1 MWKERHGYYWAQ
13 TWLGATN
20 ATEGH
25 PLGLTGQWVEDDQFN
40 QDWRG
45 FDSDPAGWA
54 SEEYQNCLDACET
67 TCDELAETNPGEPGE
82 FERLY
87 DSAFLQ
93 REGYERS
100 IADSGYETEFGIDD
114 IGKHYY
120 PTFCFEDVHHWT
132 FWGWVTWRVIL
143 FWCGLIPSFL
153 IGFVLACCQSH
164 RCCPW
169 FKPLNRLRHTGAQ
182 DFPRTYSFI
191 YNYVLPCCCAGA
203 ACAGQSQNCCSSSG
217 EKVAVVAPEDGQ
229 QVSTCEPG
237 VEMVEHSVVTTQP
250 GSQDAAP
257 GVARSAGTSTAAPTV
272 RQRSSVA
279 QLRLLVWKAWR
290 EKTRDLSTVLKQVF
304 VPALWF
310 VLIWLVYVMTALT
323 GQNPQAKWSPKNMNY
338 KRREDN
344 PPHGY
349 KRGDILSHGT
359 LETYFAD
366 RV

>member
-114 IGKHYY
+114 IGKQHK
-120 PTFCFEDVHHWT
+120 ENERRDQSIGKMMVGGLIAGVVGGLVVHHADAGMQKRSPT
-132 FWGWVTWRVIL
+132 T
-143 FWCGLIPSFL
+143 
-153 IGFVLACCQSH
+153 
-164 RCCPW
+164 
-169 FKPLNRLRHTGAQ
+169 LN
-182 DFPRTYSFI
+182 
-191 YNYVLPCCCAGA
+191 
-203 ACAGQSQNCCSSSG
+203 
-217 EKVAVVAPEDGQ
+217 
-229 QVSTCEPG
+229 
-237 VEMVEHSVVTTQP
+237 
-250 GSQDAAP
+250 
-257 GVARSAGTSTAAPTV
+257 
-272 RQRSSVA
+272 
-279 QLRLLVWKAWR
+279 
-290 EKTRDLSTVLKQVF
+290 
-304 VPALWF
+304 
-310 VLIWLVYVMTALT
+310 
-323 GQNPQAKWSPKNMNY
+323 
-338 KRREDN
+338 
-344 PPHGY
+344 
-349 KRGDILSHGT
+349 
-359 LETYFAD
+359 
-366 RV
+366 